1 MTNSFFYIIK
11 FLDKIEKN
19 DYINFIQFNF
29 KKYILE
35 KRRDD
40 MQEIL
45 SLFGQPLALC
55 LASTSVL
62 ILMSHI
68 FIIDY
73 KERV

>member
-35 KRRDD
+35 
-40 MQEIL
+40 IL
-45 SLFGQPLALC
+45 
-55 LASTSVL
+55 
-62 ILMSHI
+62 
-68 FIIDY
+68 
-73 KERV
+73 